1 MPLVNL
7 KRLKKVER
15 MNIQLLVEF
24 QRIVLLKKYVEKRR
38 AVPFDCD
45 ASIFDN
51 FYGNIIP
58 TQRFMDAPANG
69 CSSEVKTKKQKY
81 RLFMKKTVIYA

>member
-24 QRIVLLKKYVEKRR
+24 QRIVLSKKYVGKRR

-51 FYGNIIP
+51 FCGNILP
-58 TQRFMDAPANG
+58 TQRFMIVSNG

>member
-51 FYGNIIP
+51 FHGNIIP
-58 TQRFMDAPANG
+58 TQRFMIVSNG